1 MHLVAGQQ
9 YGRYEIVDDRL
20 AEGLSGPVYHAI
32 INHDDGHR
40 EEVALK
46 FLTNKLPQVRQ
57 YFMNEER
64 LLKKAEHPHVI
75 GFVHSNVRD
84 EPYTLATTF
93 VYAYSNKELSKQKSE
108 TIALQIAEQIGSA
121 LDYLHIAHPDSP
133 VIHRDV
139 KPDNIL
145 VDKASHDAI
154 LIDLSVASHE
164 RFALV
169 DERGFG
175 TPPYMAP
182 EQYTG
187 HEVPATDQYA
197 LALVVY
203 YFLTGDTIPTIKPPK
218 IKGLESDDPQIYQAA
233 LATWNTGYRQ
243 QLAAQSERIRKNLA
257 KHPTA
262 IEVFLKATAFEPADR
277 YSSCAAFSMAMH
289 EALRND
295 GAAFAAPSMP
305 MSNSRRSTMISIG
318 AISALVLIAVLFLF
332 FGGDDTPV
340 PSGKATPD
348 QAALPPTLTLP
359 EAASTVTGGFPTVT
373 IEVIPTSTLPP
384 IVEPTAASSREV
396 TLTQAYIL
404 RAQPGDGSA
413 NALQSGQALTG
424 QKFRVINE
432 TPSTISGDRRKWFNV
447 QRISDGETGWLPET
461 VLQ

>member
-218 IKGLESDDPQIYQAA
+218 IKGMESNDPQVYQAA
-233 LATWNTGYRQ
+233 LAIWNTEFRQ
-243 QLAAQSERIRKNLA
+243 QLAAQNERIRKNLA

-262 IEVFLKATAFEPADR
+262 IEVFLKATAFEPTDR

-305 MSNSRRSTMISIG
+305 ISNSRRSTMISIG
-318 AISALVLIAVLFLF
+318 AISALVLIAVLFLLLG
-332 FGGDDTPV
+332 GGDTPD
-340 PSGKATPD
+340 PNGKATPE
-348 QAALPPTLTLP
+348 QAAMQPTSTLP
-359 EAASTVTGGFPTVT
+359 ETPTTGGIPTVT
-373 IEVIPTSTLPP
+373 IEAVIPTSTLPP
-384 IVEPTAASSREV
+384 IVSPTAGGREV
-396 TLTQAYIL
+396 TLSQGYIL
-404 RAQPGDGSA
+404 RARPGDGSA
-413 NALQSGQALTG
+413 NALGSGQALEG
-424 QKFRVINE
+424 QKFLVLDEN
-432 TPSTISGDRRKWFNV
+432 PSTVSGDQRKWFNV
-447 QRISDGETGWLPET
+447 QRINGGETGWLPET
-461 VLQ
+461 VLR

>member
-145 VDKASHDAI
+145 VDKATHDAI

-218 IKGLESDDPQIYQAA
+218 IKGMESNDPQVYQAA
-233 LATWNTGYRQ
+233 LAIWNTEFRQ
-243 QLAAQSERIRKNLA
+243 QLAAQNERIRKNLA

-262 IEVFLKATAFEPADR
+262 IEVFLKATAFEPHDR

-305 MSNSRRSTMISIG
+305 ISNSRRSTMISIG
-318 AISALVLIAVLFLF
+318 AIGALVLIAVLFLVLG
-332 FGGDDTPV
+332 GGDTPDV
-340 PSGKATPD
+340 NGKATPE
-348 QAALPPTLTLP
+348 QAAMQPTSTLP
-359 EAASTVTGGFPTVT
+359 ETPTTGGIPTVT
-373 IEVIPTSTLPP
+373 IEAGIPTSTLPP
-384 IVEPTAASSREV
+384 IVSPT
-396 TLTQAYIL
+396 T
-404 RAQPGDGSA
+404 
-413 NALQSGQALTG
+413 
-424 QKFRVINE
+424 
-432 TPSTISGDRRKWFNV
+432 
-447 QRISDGETGWLPET
+447 
-461 VLQ
+461 

>member
-32 INHDDGHR
+32 INHDDGNR

-218 IKGLESDDPQIYQAA
+218 IKGMESNDPQVYQAA
-233 LATWNTGYRQ
+233 LAIWNTEFRQ
-243 QLAAQSERIRKNLA
+243 QLAAQNERIRKNLA

-262 IEVFLKATAFEPADR
+262 IEVFLKATAFEPTDR

-305 MSNSRRSTMISIG
+305 ISNSRRSTMISIG
-318 AISALVLIAVLFLF
+318 VISALVLIAVLFLLLG
-332 FGGDDTPV
+332 GGDTPD
-340 PSGKATPD
+340 PNGKATPE
-348 QAALPPTLTLP
+348 QAAMQPTSTLP
-359 EAASTVTGGFPTVT
+359 ETPTTGGIPTVT
-373 IEVIPTSTLPP
+373 IEAVIPTSTLPP
-384 IVEPTAASSREV
+384 IVSPTAGGREV
-396 TLTQAYIL
+396 TLNQGYIL
-404 RAQPGDGSA
+404 RARPGDGSA
-413 NALQSGQALTG
+413 NALGSGQALEG
-424 QKFRVINE
+424 QKFLVLDEN
-432 TPSTISGDRRKWFNV
+432 PSTVSGDQRKWFNV
-447 QRISDGETGWLPET
+447 QRINGGETGWLPET
-461 VLQ
+461 VLR